1 MAQPPIGEGVV
12 VDVPATTANLGPGF
26 DCLGA
31 ALDLNNRFELRVVE
45 GGVDRFDL
53 HIEGSEGTHLR
64 GGPDNLIYR
73 SAQRVWLEAG
83 CEPVG
88 LEARVR
94 LAVPPARGL
103 GSSAAA
109 IVAGLIGANALIGD
123 PLGREKLLELA
134 IAIEGHPDNV
144 VPSLLGGLCLTA
156 KTAVPNW
163 RVMRCEWRDTVK
175 AVVAIPGIRLSTAEA
190 RRAMPRS
197 IPIPDAVTNLGSLTL
212 LLRGLRTGDG
222 TLIHDGMH
230 DRIHEPYRWGL
241 IQGGR
246 EVRQAA
252 LDAGAWGCV
261 ISGAGPSVLA
271 LAPED
276 AAHEVG
282 QAMVAAWEASGVSS
296 RHAVLGLQ
304 HSGSAWT
311 PLPGATPP
319 AVSPPTPNPGPKR
332 PVAPAAAGGARARS
346 RGRQG

>member
-1 MAQPPIGEGVV
+1 MAQPLIGEGVV
-12 VDVPATTANLGPGF
+12 VDVPATTANIGPGF

-53 HIEGSEGTHLR
+53 VIEGPEGAHLR

-73 SAQRVWLEAG
+73 SAQRVWREAG
-83 CEPVG
+83 VEPVG
-88 LEARVR
+88 LEAKVR

-123 PLGREKLLELA
+123 PLNREKLLELA

-144 VPSLLGGLCLTA
+144 VPTLLGGLCLTA
-156 KTAVPNW
+156 KTEVPNW
-163 RVMRCEWRDTVK
+163 RVMRSEWHPSVR
-175 AVVAIPGIRLSTAEA
+175 AVVAIPGIRLSTSEA

-197 IPIPDAVTNLGSLTL
+197 IPIADAVSNLGSLTL
-212 LLRGLRTGDG
+212 LLQGLRTGDG
-222 TLIHDGMH
+222 ELLQAGMH

-252 LDAGAWGCV
+252 LEAGAWGCV
-261 ISGAGPSVLA
+261 ISGAGPSLLA

-276 AAHEVG
+276 VSHEVG
-282 QAMVAAWEASGVSS
+282 QAMVEAWEICGVSS
-296 RHAVLGLQ
+296 RHAVLSLQ
-304 HSGSAWT
+304 QSGSAWT
-311 PLPGATPP
+311 PLPGAVEAPVPP
-319 AVSPPTPNPGPKR
+319 AKR
-332 PVAPAAAGGARARS
+332 PAGAAAANGKPARARS
-346 RGRQG
+346 RQG

>member
-1 MAQPPIGEGVV
+1 MRPMAQPPIGEGVV

-53 HIEGSEGTHLR
+53 LIEGSEGAHLR

-73 SAQRVWLEAG
+73 SAQRVWREAG

-123 PLGREKLLELA
+123 PLGPEKLLELA

-163 RVMRCEWRDTVK
+163 RVMRCEWHSSVQ
-175 AVVAIPGIRLSTAEA
+175 AVVAIPGIRLSTSEA

-197 IPIPDAVTNLGSLTL
+197 IPIADAVTNLGSLTL
-212 LLRGLRTGDG
+212 LLQGLRTGDG
-222 TLIHDGMH
+222 ALIHDGMH

-252 LDAGAWGCV
+252 LEAGAWGCV

-271 LAPED
+271 LAAEGT
-276 AAHEVG
+276 AQEVG
-282 QAMVAAWEASGVSS
+282 QAMVAAWEAAGVTS

-311 PLPGATPP
+311 ALPGAAADAALTP
-319 AVSPPTPNPGPKR
+319 SPPKR
-332 PVAPAAAGGARARS
+332 QVGAAAAFNRPRS
-346 RGRQG
+346 RGRQA